1 MENEPT
7 DPVRLDLAGYETT
20 GYEMTLGIKWLVTII
35 EKQEIKEVWFSVNV
49 L

>member
-1 MENEPT
+1 MENEPI

-20 GYEMTLGIKWLVTII
+20 GYEMTVGIKWLVTII

>member
-1 MENEPT
+1 MENEST

-20 GYEMTLGIKWLVTII
+20 GYEMTVGIKWLVTII